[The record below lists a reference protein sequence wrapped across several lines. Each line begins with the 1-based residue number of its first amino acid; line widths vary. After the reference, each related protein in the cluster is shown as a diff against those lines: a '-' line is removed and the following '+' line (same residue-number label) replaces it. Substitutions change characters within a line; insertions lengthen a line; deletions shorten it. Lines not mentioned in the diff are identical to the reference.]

1 MRRALLTSRKDNLSY
16 SSRHRKSTR
25 RFVVLSSLLAV
36 WNCSCM
42 VNLRVKGFASKVACE
57 YA

>member
-1 MRRALLTSRKDNLSY
+1 MRHALLTSRKDNLSY

-25 RFVVLSSLLAV
+25 RFVVLSAV